1 MESSP
6 YPARLDQLSPPHSL
20 PEHTWETDMSR
31 PTSPSDAH
39 DTGEDATHLPQR
51 LAKIAHMVSQNVDV
65 SSEDTIAAHHCLN
78 TLEALLDPRP
88 KLTQEVV
95 KCRPTRIYPETSH
108 PVASAASCSA
118 PMEDRASSAFE
129 PSSSQLIALLNEVTA
144 LNADLNQRRKESSQI
159 YDLLRRECQG
169 LSRRILE
176 LENVVHELETDIV
189 EGSAERE
196 ALHGT
201 VRGLEAWVNG
211 WQNES
216 KPGTSR
222 QNKARRWIRR
232 KPEERYETDS
242 EALIEGITAWM
253 RGWKDVE
260 EGFRVRERGRQE
272 RREERQ
278 RRPRLAADPADNT

>member
-20 PEHTWETDMSR
+20 PENTWETDMSR
-31 PTSPSDAH
+31 PTPSSDVHNA
-39 DTGEDATHLPQR
+39 GEDAMPLPQR
-51 LAKIAHMVSQNVDV
+51 LAKIAHMISQNADV
-65 SSEDTIAAHHCLN
+65 SSEDTTTVHHCLN

-108 PVASAASCSA
+108 PVASAASCSV
-118 PMEDRASSAFE
+118 PMEDRGSSAFE

-144 LNADLNQRRKESSQI
+144 LNVDLDQRRKESSQI
-159 YDLLRRECQG
+159 YDLLKRECQG
-169 LSRRILE
+169 LSRRISE
-176 LENVVHELETDIV
+176 LENEVHELETDIM

-201 VRGLEAWVNG
+201 VCGLEAWVNG
-211 WQNES
+211 WQNER
-216 KPGTSR
+216 KLGASR
-222 QNKARRWIRR
+222 QNKAKRWMRR
-232 KPEERYETDS
+232 KPEERYESDA
-242 EALIEGITAWM
+242 EALLEGITAWM

-260 EGFRVRERGRQE
+260 EGFRVRERDRQD

-278 RRPRLAADPADNT
+278 RRTRLATDPADNT